1 MTFTFVYNGLRMRI
15 AYADDNPECLR
26 AFEAALEIY
35 GKQYDV
41 SFFSYASA
49 KDLLRDLKKTTFDAI
64 FTDIEMKN
72 MNGIEMMKELHRNRY
87 DIPVIFITSHT
98 KYVYQSF
105 GINVLGYITKQ
116 KLDEELPVILQ
127 KIQAEIQHRRM
138 IPFSSGSETVMIREE
153 DILYIDRIGRKVYI
167 HTSRGE
173 FSVSGTLQEIYEKTD
188 PEIFIFINRSC
199 FVNLM
204 HTEMIRSSDIYIED
218 TERPLEISRNRRQNV
233 REAFLAHRKT
243 DI

>member
-1 MTFTFVYNGLRMRI
+1 MRI

-26 AFEAALEIY
+26 AFETALEIY

-49 KDLLRDLKKTTFDAI
+49 EDLLRDLKKMTFDVI
-64 FTDIEMKN
+64 FTDIEMQK

-138 IPFSSGSETVMIREE
+138 LYFLSGTETIMIREE
-153 DILYIDRIGRKVYI
+153 DILYIDRISRRVCI
-167 HTSRGE
+167 HTSKGE

-188 PEIFIFINRSC
+188 PAIFIYVNRSC
-199 FVNLM
+199 FVNLI
-204 HTEMIRSSDIYIED
+204 HVEMIRNSDICIEGI
-218 TERPLEISRNRRQNV
+218 ERPLEISRNRKQNV
-233 REAFLAHRKT
+233 RDTFLAYRKRN
-243 DI
+243 I